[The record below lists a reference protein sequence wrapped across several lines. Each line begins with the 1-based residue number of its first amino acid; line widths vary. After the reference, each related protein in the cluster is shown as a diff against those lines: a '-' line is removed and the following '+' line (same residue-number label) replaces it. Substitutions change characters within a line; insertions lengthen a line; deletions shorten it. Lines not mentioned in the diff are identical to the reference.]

1 MKSQFFLPAA
11 VLSVGILS
19 ACLFSGCGAQLPID
33 DGRPDIIC
41 TLFPQYDFARQIYG
55 EQADVT
61 MLLKP
66 GMESHMYDPTP
77 EDMKKISE
85 ADVFI
90 YTGAEMEPWAAEII
104 EGLDDSVQVLDL
116 SEYVTLEME
125 DDHHEHEAGVF
136 EKHHHHSYDPHYWLD
151 LSNAA
156 AMAEAVAGLADTLN
170 IEDTAAVEKNCEAYV
185 SHIEAL
191 DTQFFETVAA
201 AKQKEVVFAGRFA
214 YGYFVHRY
222 GLSYETVYKTCSAEA
237 DPSVG
242 DMVRVI
248 DYIHEHGTK
257 VVFYEELSSA
267 RAAHTISE
275 DTGVKIMEFSTAHN
289 VSKQDFEAGVTFTD
303 IMERNLSALQKA
315 LLE

>member
-11 VLSVGILS
+11 ALSMGIVPRVCFRD
-19 ACLFSGCGAQLPID
+19 AVYRRVQTMG
-33 DGRPDIIC
+33 GRILYALYFRNMI
-41 TLFPQYDFARQIYG
+41 LARQIYG

-85 ADVFI
+85 ADAFI

-104 EGLDDSVQVLDL
+104 EGLDDSVKVVDL
-116 SEYVTLEME
+116 SEYATLEME
-125 DDHHEHEAGVF
+125 DEQHEHEEGIF
-136 EKHHHHSYDPHYWLD
+136 EGHHHHSYDPHYWLD

-170 IEDTAAVEKNCEAYV
+170 IEDTAAVEKNCEDYV
-185 SHIEAL
+185 NRIEAL
-191 DTQFFETVAA
+191 DAQFFETVDA
-201 AKQKEVVFAGRFA
+201 AKQKDVVFAGRFA
-214 YGYFVHRY
+214 YGYFIHRY
-222 GLSYETVYKTCSAEA
+222 GLNYETVYKTCSAES

-248 DYIHEHGTK
+248 DYIREHHTK

-267 RAAHTISE
+267 RAAHTIAE
-275 DTGVKIMEFSTAHN
+275 DTGVRMMEFSTAHN
-289 VSKQDFEAGVTFTD
+289 VSKKDFDDGITFID
-303 IMERNLSALQKA
+303 VMERNLSALKEA
-315 LLE
+315 LL